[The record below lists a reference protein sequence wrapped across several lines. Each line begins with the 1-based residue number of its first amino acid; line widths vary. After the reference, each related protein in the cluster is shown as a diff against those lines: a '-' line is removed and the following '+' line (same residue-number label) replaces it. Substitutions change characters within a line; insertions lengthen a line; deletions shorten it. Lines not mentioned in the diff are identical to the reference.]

1 MRILVNYFL
10 VMLMAIH
17 LFSCTSGQKRN
28 KETLKIEWRP
38 GINAPRYYPITPVF
52 GSFSA
57 EGKMC
62 GIATGGRRS
71 GGWGLGGMEMSTG
84 HFVPDRLE
92 IGWFSY
98 AEDKFFRGDFKLP
111 ADTIRALFKQGY
123 VDKNGKKFGY
133 DGLIVNVYPKGGV
146 ALWMYVSGTRT
157 VEIGHFQG
165 EEMDYDWKSMF
176 PDMTDTRSEFNTF
189 VLGSIDGANEYI
201 AQYGINPEPFKSV
214 YRQRYNYT
222 IEIDSVSHEDIVFVQ
237 VDFYNGEMDVMEG
250 KELDDNFFK
259 TKAVPNYIYF
269 RWIKDG
275 VVYFGEVYLQG
286 AYEMFK
292 VFEEMHKDCPDEP
305 YVLYLKPDF
314 TTRKLT
320 ASLQSQTKEI
330 EIKQFGKIGKSANQR
345 AVKQ

>member
-1 MRILVNYFL
+1 
-10 VMLMAIH
+10 MAIH
-17 LFSCTSGQKRN
+17 LFSCTSGQKQK
-28 KETLKIEWRP
+28 KEALKLEWRP
-38 GINAPRYYPITPVF
+38 GINAPRYYPCRTVF

-111 ADTIRALFKQGY
+111 ADTIRALFEQGY
-123 VDKNGKKFGY
+123 VDKDGKKFGY

-165 EEMDYDWKSMF
+165 EEMDYDWNVAYPGVIKE
-176 PDMTDTRSEFNTF
+176 RSVYIRDVMER
-189 VLGSIDGANEYI
+189 IDGANEYI

-250 KELDDNFFK
+250 KELDDNYFK
-259 TKAVPNYIYF
+259 TKAVPNHIFY